1 MKVNWNRKI
10 RTILGVMAALPLF
23 SALPLLGQ
31 SADVSD
37 AKLEAVAKAYV
48 QVLDIQNTYKP
59 KIESART
66 QEEAQRL
73 QQEANQKMIEAIQV
87 QQLAVE
93 EYNAIINASDQ
104 DAELRERLVAHIQR
118 AEAESSG

>member
-118 AEAESSG
+118 AEAESGG

>member
-118 AEAESSG
+118 VQAESSG